1 MIGADIQQRMWPSL
15 ALAIPTFI
23 IGIAVNIVF
32 ALFVVMFRATAI
44 DTAALILCVALLSI
58 SAIFYILGGQ
68 YFIAKLWHW
77 VPISGYLPGLDRKST
92 RLNSSHVRISYA
104 VSCLK
109 KKRVSF

>member
-68 YFIAKLWHW
+68 HFIAKLWHW
-77 VPISGYLPGLDRKST
+77 VPISGYLPGFEAWRFLRSEE
-92 RLNSSHVRISYA
+92 R
-104 VSCLK
+104 
-109 KKRVSF
+109 RVGKE